1 MKKITKTIAAA
12 VLAAAMMLP
21 VLPIPAA
28 AATTNEDG
36 EIMIRV
42 GLASSS
48 RHNALGQLAC
58 AHLENADGYGEAN
71 AILKV
76 QQATADAIKLINEA
90 APGEGVIKIKALEAF
105 AKAADGKATKIIIP
119 SELQSLAGMAAS
131 AKSVFDSE
139 EPKA

>member
-1 MKKITKTIAAA
+1 MKVILLQDVKGKGKKGQMIEVSDGYARNF
-12 VLAAAMMLP
+12 MLP
-21 VLPIPAA
+21 KK
-28 AATTNEDG
+28 
-36 EIMIRV
+36 
-42 GLASSS
+42 LAI
-48 RHNALGQLAC
+48 
-58 AHLENADGYGEAN
+58 E
-71 AILKV
+71 
-76 QQATADAIKLINEA
+76 ATADAIKLINEA